1 MARRRQ
7 SEVTDTSAAGH
18 LPAVSISGELEPRA
32 PPATSTSQ
40 ALVPANTVS
49 ASPLDLPTQVFQA
62 GLDRRKQNRAALMDW
77 IRAALVEGTDY
88 GRVHIVG
95 RDRCSYAKRGEAKQC
110 PELRHWS
117 KPSLLKPGS
126 EKICGMLGVIVHYP
140 ALEHYEQAALE
151 GVQLSHVIIRC
162 ELKDGQ
168 GTVVAVGVGA
178 RSVAQD
184 GGDLNKCLKMAEKSA
199 HIDATLRMAGL
210 SEVFTQDLED
220 IGDSDESGERGDTSS
235 STKGAQTPEKGQ
247 SAQAPGNGKGAP
259 STRPDNGASRPPA
272 ASNPTSKA
280 KGSPK
285 PSTPPPA
292 SSRDPSPASS
302 SGRISATD
310 VQDLESL
317 IRDLKLDPA
326 WVKQRLAEA
335 TGGRVKEFSQ
345 LSPTLYRKL
354 VDKLED
360 WAERAAIEGD
370 GHAGG

>member
-7 SEVTDTSAAGH
+7 SDATEAPGTAT
-18 LPAVSISGELEPRA
+18 LPAVTVSGELEPRA
-32 PPATSTSQ
+32 PPANAQ
-40 ALVPANTVS
+40 ALVPVS

-88 GRVHIVG
+88 GRVHIAG

-117 KPSLLKPGS
+117 KPSLFKPGS

-140 ALEHYEQAALE
+140 ALERYEQAALE
-151 GVQLSHVIIRC
+151 GVQLTHIIVRC

-210 SEVFTQDLED
+210 SYIARL
-220 IGDSDESGERGDTSS
+220 
-235 STKGAQTPEKGQ
+235 
-247 SAQAPGNGKGAP
+247 
-259 STRPDNGASRPPA
+259 
-272 ASNPTSKA
+272 
-280 KGSPK
+280 GSPQI
-285 PSTPPPA
+285 T
-292 SSRDPSPASS
+292 
-302 SGRISATD
+302 
-310 VQDLESL
+310 
-317 IRDLKLDPA
+317 
-326 WVKQRLAEA
+326 
-335 TGGRVKEFSQ
+335 
-345 LSPTLYRKL
+345 
-354 VDKLED
+354 
-360 WAERAAIEGD
+360 
-370 GHAGG
+370 